1 MDHNELLELA
11 RQGDKNARDKM
22 VQDNIGLVWSIVR
35 RFGNRGYDLE
45 DLFQIGCIGL
55 IKAVDKFNSDFD
67 VRFSTYAVPL
77 IMGEIKRFMRDD
89 GMVKISRSV
98 KENGWKISRAIQ
110 KLNQQ
115 YGREPTIEEIALE
128 TMLEKEDI
136 VLALEANGEVES
148 IYKSVYQNDGSEVYL
163 IDQISNANTE
173 NGNVENMINHM
184 VLEQVIEELDDMER
198 SIIIMRYF
206 QERTQT
212 EIAKTLGI
220 SQVQVSRLEKK
231 ILINLRRKICL

>member
-1 MDHNELLELA
+1 
-11 RQGDKNARDKM
+11 M

-128 TMLEKEDI
+128 TMLEKFRENGIEIPYNQLD
-136 VLALEANGEVES
+136 VHVVKAEGEV
-148 IYKSVYQNDGSEVYL
+148 
-163 IDQISNANTE
+163 
-173 NGNVENMINHM
+173 
-184 VLEQVIEELDDMER
+184 
-198 SIIIMRYF
+198 
-206 QERTQT
+206 
-212 EIAKTLGI
+212 
-220 SQVQVSRLEKK
+220 
-231 ILINLRRKICL
+231 

>member
-1 MDHNELLELA
+1 MDNNELLRLA
-11 RQGDKNARDKM
+11 QEGDKEARDRL
-22 VQDNIGLVWSIVR
+22 VQDNIGLVWSIVK
-35 RFGNRGYDLE
+35 RFGNRGYELE

-55 IKAVDKFNSDFD
+55 IKAVDKFDNSFD

-89 GMVKISRSV
+89 GMVKISRTV

-110 KLNQQ
+110 KLSQKF
-115 YGREPTIEEIALE
+115 GREPTMEEIAEE
-128 TMLEKEDI
+128 TMMEKEDI

-163 IDQISNANTE
+163 IDQISDSE
-173 NGNVENMINHM
+173 SEGGSVETMINNM
-184 VLEQVIEELDDMER
+184 VLEQMISELSEIER
-198 SIIIMRYF
+198 NIIIMRYF

-212 EIAKTLGI
+212 EIAKKLGI

-231 ILINLRRKICL
+231 ILINLRKKINA

>member
-1 MDHNELLELA
+1 MDNNELLRLA
-11 RQGDKNARDKM
+11 QEGDKEARDRL
-22 VQDNIGLVWSIVR
+22 VQDNIGLVWSIVK
-35 RFGNRGYDLE
+35 RFGNRGYELD

-55 IKAVDKFNSDFD
+55 IKAVDKFDNAFD
-67 VRFSTYAVPL
+67 VKFSTYAVPL

-89 GMVKISRSV
+89 GMVKISRTV

-110 KLNQQ
+110 KLSQKF
-115 YGREPTIEEIALE
+115 GREPTMEEIAEE
-128 TMLEKEDI
+128 TMMEKEDI

-163 IDQISNANTE
+163 IDQISDSE
-173 NGNVENMINHM
+173 SEGGSVETMINNM
-184 VLEQVIEELDDMER
+184 VLEQMISELSEIER
-198 SIIIMRYF
+198 NIIIMRYF

-212 EIAKTLGI
+212 EIAKKLGI

-231 ILINLRRKICL
+231 ILINLRKKINA

>member
-22 VQDNIGLVWSIVR
+22 VQDIIGLVWSIVR

-173 NGNVENMINHM
+173 NGNVETMINHM